1 MKQTAS
7 HSNTPEFGVNK
18 SATGI
23 LRQEPTKEELKP
35 VTWFSLL
42 LSFFLKTMLPNM
54 FSAVLIL
61 IAFCSMVFLLQSC
74 ADQQGQEVAFVYER
88 GGVE

>member
-23 LRQEPTKEELKP
+23 LRQHPTKEEQKP

-42 LSFFLKTMLPNM
+42 WSFFLKTMLPNM
-54 FSAVLIL
+54 CSAVLIL
-61 IAFCSMVFLLQSC
+61 IAFCSMVFMLQSC
-74 ADQQGQEVAFVYER
+74 ADQQGQEVAFVMEV
-88 GGVE
+88 GQ